1 MELRRVT
8 FGKKPGRCHRLR
20 SNGRN
25 PPHLPVGVLG
35 PSEPEAPHTAARP
48 GVNTPLVIS
57 YVDNNLAG
65 VASVGGDNRRLDET
79 MSIVTALCWDLPEHH
94 VVWSSATIKLRGN
107 HLRPPAAVHVHPS
120 PQAPPHPEVSGEI
133 PRGPRPE
140 SRATRRLLRKLNWA
154 ASVLLEGRL
163 QWPITFTN
171 IGSFCEVRGG
181 GGRSNSC
188 AR

>member
-94 VVWSSATIKLRGN
+94 VVWSSATIKLRGIILD
-107 HLRPPAAVHVHPS
+107 LRQRSMSIPVPKLRRTLRSLERYQEDLGPKV
-120 PQAPPHPEVSGEI
+120 G
-133 PRGPRPE
+133 PRGGCFVNSTGRRPCCWKGGSSGL
-140 SRATRRLLRKLNWA
+140 SRSLTLAL
-154 ASVLLEGRL
+154 S
-163 QWPITFTN
+163 
-171 IGSFCEVRGG
+171 
-181 GGRSNSC
+181 